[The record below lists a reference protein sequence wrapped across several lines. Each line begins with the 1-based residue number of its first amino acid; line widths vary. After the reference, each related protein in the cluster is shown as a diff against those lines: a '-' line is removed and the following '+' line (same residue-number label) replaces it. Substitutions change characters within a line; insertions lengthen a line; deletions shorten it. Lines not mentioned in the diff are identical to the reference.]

1 LTLFIGTRGSQLA
14 LAQAQTVRDRIVELI
29 PGDPVELSVLKTQG
43 DAWGLQDPATS
54 LEGIPVGLFTRELD
68 DALLNGSIQA
78 AIHSL
83 KDVPTTLP
91 HGIVY
96 AALIKR
102 EDPRDA
108 LISRTGQT
116 FAQLPTGS
124 KIGTSSPRRE
134 AQIRFARPDLEV
146 VPLRGNVDTR
156 IRKMREGTVD
166 AILLAAAGLK
176 RLGRESEITEIL
188 EPDIMVPAPAQG
200 VLVVTARAADH
211 ELLEKLRLLNDP
223 DTRVCA
229 MAERAFL
236 KTLLGGCRVPVGA
249 LATLKGEVLTLIGV
263 IADPKGNAIL
273 RDQVSDLK
281 DNPLALGEKL
291 ANEFLENG
299 ARQIL
304 SDFGRI

>member
-1 LTLFIGTRGSQLA
+1 LKLLIGTRGSQLA
-14 LAQAQTVRDRIVELI
+14 LAQAGLVRDQIAKLL
-29 PGDPVELSVLKTQG
+29 PNDQVELSVFKTQG
-43 DAWGLQDPATS
+43 DAWGLQDPNTS

-83 KDVPTTLP
+83 KDVPTTHP

-108 LISRTGQT
+108 LVSRTGQT
-116 FAQLPTGS
+116 LAQLPSGS

-134 AQIRFARPDLEV
+134 AQIRTARPDLEV

-156 IRKMREGTVD
+156 IRKMREGLVD
-166 AILLAAAGLK
+166 AILLASAGLK

-188 EPDIMVPAPAQG
+188 EPLIMVPAPAQG
-200 VLVVTARAADH
+200 VLAITARANDH
-211 ELLEKLRLLNDP
+211 DLLQKLRPLDDP
-223 DTRVCA
+223 ETRVCA

-273 RDQVSDLK
+273 RNQVSDLK
-281 DNPLALGEKL
+281 DNPMALGEKL
-291 ANEFLENG
+291 ARIFLENG